1 MPALRLL
8 VLAACACAVFGA
20 SATDA
25 APKKK
30 KAPATATTG
39 IIQGVVDYK
48 GTPPPQPKVAAS
60 QDPECAK
67 LKLVD
72 RKVVVTGGHLRDVHV
87 RIKSG
92 TAGTYIVPAAAVVV
106 DQNKCMYEPRVV
118 GAMAGQK
125 IQIRNSDPTF
135 HNVRGTHGEH
145 TVFNHG
151 HPMKFP
157 PIEHDSAGKPGEV
170 LTLRCDI
177 HPWMRGYAA
186 VTDHPFF
193 QVTGADGSFELTNVP
208 VGTYTLEAW
217 HPELGLKSAQ
227 VKVVKDKP
235 ATVTFTYP

>member
-1 MPALRLL
+1 MLDLRRS
-8 VLAACACAVFGA
+8 VVAACAGALLATTAVAA
-20 SATDA
+20 SAG
-25 APKKK
+25 PKKK
-30 KAPATATTG
+30 PAATGT
-39 IIQGVVDYK
+39 IRGVVDYK
-48 GTPPPQPKVAAS
+48 GTPPARAKLAGT

-72 RKVVVTGGHLRDVHV
+72 QKVVVSGGHLRDVHV
-87 RIKSG
+87 RLPSG
-92 TAGTYIVPAAAVVV
+92 TAGTHRAPTAPVVV

-125 IQIRNSDPTF
+125 ILIRNSDPTF

-186 VTDHPFF
+186 VTDHPYF
-193 QVTGADGSFELTNVP
+193 QVTGTDGAFELTDVP
-208 VGTYTLEAW
+208 VGSYTLEAW
-217 HPELGLKSAQ
+217 HPELGLKTMK
-227 VKVVKDKP
+227 VKVTKDKP
-235 ATVTFTYP
+235 AVVTFTFP